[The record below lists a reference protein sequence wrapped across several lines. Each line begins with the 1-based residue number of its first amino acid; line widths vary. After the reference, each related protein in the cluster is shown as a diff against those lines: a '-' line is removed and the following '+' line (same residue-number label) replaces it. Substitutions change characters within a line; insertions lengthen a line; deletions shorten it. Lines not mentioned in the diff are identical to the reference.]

1 MTEPTFTK
9 ADLLSFIESSTASGL
24 VNTHT
29 GNAWKAASTK
39 VLSELGDNDSVEGYD
54 TMSAIRRY
62 ANRNPGEVAGDSL
75 KKYEQRTRSAIE
87 QFIAWKKDPLNY
99 KPPSRGLAL
108 TTTAPAKKLIRR
120 TPAAK
125 TAAAPAPAPAP
136 TPATNGVVH
145 PITPPTNPQIA
156 SLPVQI
162 PIRGGAFIVQ
172 VSIPVDLTTEEATRI
187 TTVIQAFGQAPSP
200 ESFA

>member
-1 MTEPTFTK
+1 MIEPTFTK
-9 ADLLSFIESSTASGL
+9 AELLSFIESSTVSGQ

-39 VLSELGDNDSVEGYD
+39 VLSELADTDSVQGYD
-54 TMSAIRRY
+54 TLAAIHRY

-108 TTTAPAKKLIRR
+108 TTATPAKKVIRR
-120 TPAAK
+120 TLPAK
-125 TAAAPAPAPAP
+125 TAATPTPAPAPA
-136 TPATNGVVH
+136 ANGVVH
-145 PITPPTNPQIA
+145 PLTPPPNLQIA

-162 PIRGGAFIVQ
+162 PIRGGKFIVQ
-172 VSIPVDLTTEEATRI
+172 LSIPVDLTTEEANRI